1 MNKKIIICVLAI
13 IIIIG
18 IIIGIILS
26 NNDKTNTTNSEVDIY
41 TEVNELL
48 HNEEAFKQRTDD
60 AVERAKQI
68 LNE

>member
-1 MNKKIIICVLAI
+1 MNKKIIICALAI
-13 IIIIG
+13 IIVIG
-18 IIIGIILS
+18 IMVGIILS
-26 NNDKTNTTNSEVDIY
+26 NNDKTNTTNNEVDIY

-68 LNE
+68 LSE

>member
-1 MNKKIIICVLAI
+1 MNKKIIICALAI
-13 IIIIG
+13 IIVIG
-18 IIIGIILS
+18 IIVGIILS
-26 NNDKTNTTNSEVDIY
+26 NNDKTNTTNNEVDIY

-68 LNE
+68 LSE